1 MADRRRILPPAVC
14 IFAPAP
20 GVEGGRT
27 DEEHESR
34 SEKQRSTRQIDSAAQ
49 RRHPHQRERSR
60 PRARDVLPE
69 NRAKKQPLCFM
80 SGVADEQRLSVLF
93 VQLNAST

>member
-34 SEKQRSTRQIDSAAQ
+34 SEKQRSTRQIDSAGRQ
-49 RRHPHQRERSR
+49 GIRINGSR

-69 NRAKKQPLCFM
+69 NRAKNSLLLLHERC
-80 SGVADEQRLSVLF
+80 G
-93 VQLNAST
+93 